1 MTDSLRLRRLA
12 LACAAAAAPLC
23 WASPAIASMADD
35 AADLAADAAAAT
47 DGPSIIV
54 YGRPDGYDIEKTPTG
69 TKTDTPL
76 VDVPQTISVISR
88 EQLDDQGVLSLNDA
102 LRFVPGVVLGQ
113 GEGHRDQ
120 VTLRGQN
127 STAEF
132 FLDGIRDDAQY
143 YRPLYNVERVE
154 VLKGSNAMIFGRGGG
169 GGVINRVS
177 KAPEFDAPGGSAAGG
192 IDTFG
197 AWNVALDL
205 GAPLAE
211 GVGLRFNTTYEEFG
225 NHRAAF
231 GGHFFGVTP
240 TLGLRLGEDTSFTV
254 TYEYAEDRRITD
266 RGVPSR
272 GGLPL
277 TGYDE
282 TFFGSV
288 AANPSEVTAH
298 LAHARLDHRFSD
310 SLSANLT
317 LHYGQYDKFYSNVY
331 PNGAVSGAN
340 TVTLAAYNSAT
351 TRENLIGQGN
361 LVWKG
366 STGSVGHTLLLGF
379 EAGDQSTFN
388 ARRNGVFAGSPTVP
402 LAETIVVPGVSFP
415 AISTSSQ
422 SDASFWSVYVQDQI
436 DIGDHVKIVGGL
448 RYDEFEIASTNLVS
462 GFAGQRSDGKWSP
475 RVGLI
480 LKPQDNVS
488 VYGSYAISF
497 LPQSGDQFAVLDA
510 TTQNLAP
517 ERFENIEA
525 GVKWDVTSALAFTA
539 AVYRLERTNT
549 RATDPIT
556 GNAVLTGS
564 SRAKGIELSLVGRV
578 TDGLDVSLGYTL
590 QDGEITATTTAAPAG
605 RRLAQLPR
613 HQLSA
618 WGRYNFTPQFGFGL
632 GVIHQSSQYATISN
646 AVRMPAFTRI
656 DAAFYY
662 DVNDRVT
669 LQVNVE
675 NLTDTGYFPN
685 AHTDNNISVGEP
697 LNAKVTL
704 RIKF

>member
-1 MTDSLRLRRLA
+1 MTASLRLRRIV
-12 LACAAAAAPLC
+12 LACTVAAGPIG
-23 WASPAIASMADD
+23 WASPAMADM
-35 AADLAADAAAAT
+35 AAEAAVMAADAAA
-47 DGPSIIV
+47 DGPAIIV

-88 EQLDDQGVLSLNDA
+88 EQLDDQGVLNLNDA

-127 STAEF
+127 STADF

-154 VLKGSNAMIFGRGGG
+154 VLKGANAMIFGRGGG

-177 KAPEFDAPGGSAAGG
+177 KAPEFDALSGSATGG
-192 IDTFG
+192 VDSFG

-205 GAPLAE
+205 GAPLAD
-211 GVGLRFNTTYEEFG
+211 GVGLRFNTTYEAFD
-225 NHRAAF
+225 NHRQQF

-240 TLGLRLGEDTSFTV
+240 TLGARLGDDTTFTA
-254 TYEYAEDRRITD
+254 TYEYAEDRRTTD

-272 GGLPL
+272 GGRPL

-288 AANPSEVTAH
+288 TANPSEVTAH
-298 LAHARLDHRFSD
+298 LAHARIDHRFND

-317 LHYGQYDKFYSNVY
+317 LHYGWYDKFYSNVY

-340 TVTLAAYNSAT
+340 TVTLAAYNNAT
-351 TRENLIGQGN
+351 RRENLIGQGN

-366 STGSVGHTLLLGF
+366 STGGVGHTLLLGF

-388 ARRNGVFAGSPTVP
+388 ARRNGVFVGSPTVP
-402 LAETIVVPGVSFP
+402 LADTIVVPGVSFP
-415 AISTSSQ
+415 VISTSSQ
-422 SDASFWSVYVQDQI
+422 SDASFWSIYAQDQI

-448 RYDEFEIASTNLVS
+448 RYDEFEISSTNLVS

-475 RVGLI
+475 RIGLI
-480 LKPQDNVS
+480 LKPRENVS

-510 TTQNLAP
+510 TTQALAP

-525 GVKWDVTSALAFTA
+525 GVKWDVTGALAFTA
-539 AVYRLERTNT
+539 AVYQLDRTNT

-590 QDGEITATTTAAPAG
+590 QDGEVTATTTAAPAG
-605 RRLAQLPR
+605 RKLAQLPR

-618 WGRYNFTPQFGFGL
+618 WGRYNFTDRFGFGL

-646 AVRMPAFTRI
+646 AVVMPAFTRI

-662 DVNDRVT
+662 DASDTVT
-669 LQVNVE
+669 LQVNIE
-675 NLTDTGYFPN
+675 NVTDTGYFPN

>member
-1 MTDSLRLRRLA
+1 MTTSHRLRRIV
-12 LACAAAAAPLC
+12 LACTAAAGPIG
-23 WASPAIASMADD
+23 WASPAMAEA
-35 AADLAADAAAAT
+35 AADMAADAALADA
-47 DGPSIIV
+47 PAIIV

-102 LRFVPGVVLGQ
+102 LRYVPGVVLGQ

-127 STAEF
+127 STADF

-154 VLKGSNAMIFGRGGG
+154 VLKGANAMIFGRGGG

-177 KAPEFDAPGGSAAGG
+177 KAPEYDSLNGSAAAGA
-192 IDTFG
+192 DTFG

-205 GAPLAE
+205 GAPLAD
-211 GVGLRFNTTYEEFG
+211 GVGLRFNATYEAFD
-225 NHRAAF
+225 NHRQQF

-240 TLGLRLGEDTSFTV
+240 TLGARLGDDTTFTA
-254 TYEYAEDRRITD
+254 TYEYAEDRRTTD

-272 GGLPL
+272 GGRPL
-277 TGYDE
+277 TGYDG

-288 AANPSEVTAH
+288 TANPSEVTAH
-298 LAHARLDHRFSD
+298 LAHGRIDHRFSD

-317 LHYGQYDKFYSNVY
+317 LHYGWYDKFYSNVY

-351 TRENLIGQGN
+351 RRENLIGQGN

-366 STGSVGHTLLLGF
+366 STGSLGHTVLLGF

-388 ARRNGVFAGSPTVP
+388 ARRNGVFAGSPTVT

-415 AISTSSQ
+415 VISTSSQ
-422 SDASFWSVYVQDQI
+422 SDASFWAVYLQDQI
-436 DIGDHVKIVGGL
+436 DIGDAVKIVGGL
-448 RYDEFEIASTNLVS
+448 RYDEFEISSTNLAS
-462 GFAGQRSDGKWSP
+462 GFAGRRGDGKWSP

-480 LKPQDNVS
+480 LKPRENLS

-510 TTQNLAP
+510 TTQALAP

-525 GVKWDVTSALAFTA
+525 GVKWDVTGALAFTA
-539 AVYRLERTNT
+539 AVYRLDRTNT
-549 RATDPIT
+549 RATDPVT

-564 SRAKGIELSLVGRV
+564 SRTKGIELSLVGRV
-578 TDGLDVSLGYTL
+578 TDDLDVSLGYTL
-590 QDGEITATTTAAPAG
+590 QDGEVTATTTAAPAG
-605 RRLAQLPR
+605 RKLSQLPR

-618 WGRYNFTPQFGFGL
+618 WGRYNFTDRFGFGL
-632 GVIHQSSQYATISN
+632 GVIHQSSQFATISN
-646 AVRMPAFTRI
+646 AVVMPAFTRF

-662 DVNDRVT
+662 DASDTVT

-675 NLTDTGYFPN
+675 NLTDTGYFPS

-704 RIKF
+704 RLKF

>member
-1 MTDSLRLRRLA
+1 MTTSHRLRRIV
-12 LACAAAAAPLC
+12 LACTAAAAPIG
-23 WASPAIASMADD
+23 WASPARAEA
-35 AADLAADAAAAT
+35 AADMAADAALADA
-47 DGPSIIV
+47 PSIIV

-88 EQLDDQGVLSLNDA
+88 EQLDDQGVLNLNDA

-127 STAEF
+127 STADF

-154 VLKGSNAMIFGRGGG
+154 VLKGANAMIFGRGGG

-177 KAPEFDAPGGSAAGG
+177 KAPEFDALSGSATGG
-192 IDTFG
+192 VDSFG

-205 GAPLAE
+205 GAPLAD
-211 GVGLRFNTTYEEFG
+211 GVGLRFNTTYEAFD
-225 NHRAAF
+225 NHRQQF

-240 TLGLRLGEDTSFTV
+240 TLGARLGDDTTITA
-254 TYEYAEDRRITD
+254 TYEYAEDRRTTD

-277 TGYDE
+277 TGYDN

-288 AANPSEVTAH
+288 TANPSEVTAH
-298 LAHARLDHRFSD
+298 LAHARIDHRFSD

-317 LHYGQYDKFYSNVY
+317 LHYGWYDKFYSNVY
-331 PNGAVSGAN
+331 PGSAVSGAN

-351 TRENLIGQGN
+351 RRENLIGQGN

-388 ARRNGVFAGSPTVP
+388 ARRNGVFAGSATVP

-422 SDASFWSVYVQDQI
+422 SDASFWAVYLQDQI
-436 DIGDHVKIVGGL
+436 DLGDHVKIVGGL
-448 RYDEFEIASTNLVS
+448 RYDEFEISSTNLVT
-462 GFAGQRSDGKWSP
+462 GFAGRRSDGKWSP
-475 RVGLI
+475 RIGLI
-480 LKPQDNVS
+480 LKPRENMS

-497 LPQSGDQFAVLDA
+497 LPQSGDQFAVLNA
-510 TTQNLAP
+510 TTQTLAP

-525 GVKWDVTSALAFTA
+525 GIKWDLTGALAFTA

-549 RATDPIT
+549 RATDPIS

-605 RRLAQLPR
+605 RKLAQLPR

-618 WGRYNFTPQFGFGL
+618 WGRYNFTDRFGFGL
-632 GVIHQSSQYATISN
+632 GVIHQSGQYATISN
-646 AVRMPAFTRI
+646 LVRMPAFTRI

-662 DVNDRVT
+662 DASDTVT
-669 LQVNVE
+669 LQINVE
-675 NLTDTGYFPN
+675 NVTDTGYFPN

-704 RIKF
+704 RVKF

>member
-1 MTDSLRLRRLA
+1 MIASHRLRRIV
-12 LACAAAAAPLC
+12 LACTVAAGPIG
-23 WASPAIASMADD
+23 WASPAMADM
-35 AADLAADAAAAT
+35 AAEAAVMAADAAA
-47 DGPSIIV
+47 DGPAIIV

-127 STAEF
+127 STADF

-154 VLKGSNAMIFGRGGG
+154 VLKGANAMIFGRGGG

-177 KAPEFDAPGGSAAGG
+177 KAPEFDALSGSATGG
-192 IDTFG
+192 VDSFG

-205 GAPLAE
+205 GAPLAD
-211 GVGLRFNTTYEEFG
+211 GVGLRFNTTYEAFD
-225 NHRAAF
+225 NHRQQF
-231 GGHFFGVTP
+231 GGHFFGITP
-240 TLGLRLGEDTSFTV
+240 TLGARLGDDTTFTA
-254 TYEYAEDRRITD
+254 TYEYAEDRRTTD

-272 GGLPL
+272 GGRPL

-282 TFFGSV
+282 TFFGSTT
-288 AANPSEVTAH
+288 ANPSEVTAH
-298 LAHARLDHRFSD
+298 LAHARIDHRFSD

-317 LHYGQYDKFYSNVY
+317 LHYGWYDKFYSNVY

-351 TRENLIGQGN
+351 RRENLIGQGN

-366 STGSVGHTLLLGF
+366 GTGSVGHTLLLGF

-388 ARRNGVFAGSPTVP
+388 ARRNGVFAASPTVP

-415 AISTSSQ
+415 VISTSSQ
-422 SDASFWSVYVQDQI
+422 SDASFWAVYLQDQI

-448 RYDEFEIASTNLVS
+448 RYDEFEISSTNLVS

-475 RVGLI
+475 RIGLI
-480 LKPQDNVS
+480 LKPRENVS
-488 VYGSYAISF
+488 LYGSYAISF

-510 TTQNLAP
+510 TTQALAP

-525 GVKWDVTSALAFTA
+525 GVKWDVSGALAFTA
-539 AVYRLERTNT
+539 AVYQLDRTNT
-549 RATDPIT
+549 RATDPVT
-556 GNAVLTGS
+556 GNAVLSGS
-564 SRAKGIELSLVGRV
+564 SRAKGVELSLVGRV

-590 QDGEITATTTAAPAG
+590 QDGEITATTTAAPSG
-605 RRLAQLPR
+605 RKLAQLPR

-618 WGRYNFTPQFGFGL
+618 WGRYNFTERFGFGL

-646 AVRMPAFTRI
+646 LVVMPAFTRI

-662 DVNDRVT
+662 DASDRVT
-669 LQVNVE
+669 LQINIE

>member
-1 MTDSLRLRRLA
+1 MIASLRLRRIV
-12 LACAAAAAPLC
+12 LACTVAAGPIG
-23 WASPAIASMADD
+23 WASPAMADM
-35 AADLAADAAAAT
+35 AAEAAVMAADAAA
-47 DGPSIIV
+47 DGPAIIV
-54 YGRPDGYDIEKTPTG
+54 YGRPDGYDVEKTPTG

-127 STAEF
+127 STADF

-154 VLKGSNAMIFGRGGG
+154 VLKGANAMIFGRGGG

-177 KAPEFDAPGGSAAGG
+177 KAPEFDALSGSATGG
-192 IDTFG
+192 VDSFG

-205 GAPLAE
+205 GAPLAD
-211 GVGLRFNTTYEEFG
+211 GVGLRFNTTYEAFD
-225 NHRAAF
+225 NHRQQF

-240 TLGLRLGEDTSFTV
+240 TLGARLGDDTTITA
-254 TYEYAEDRRITD
+254 TYEYAEDRRTTD

-272 GGLPL
+272 GGRPL

-288 AANPSEVTAH
+288 TANPSEVTAH
-298 LAHARLDHRFSD
+298 LAHARIDHRFSD

-317 LHYGQYDKFYSNVY
+317 LHYGWYDKFYSNVY
-331 PNGAVSGAN
+331 PNGAVSGAS
-340 TVTLAAYNSAT
+340 TVTLAAYDSAT

-388 ARRNGVFAGSPTVP
+388 ARRNGVFAGSAAVP

-422 SDASFWSVYVQDQI
+422 SDASFWAVYLQDQI

-448 RYDEFEIASTNLVS
+448 RYDEFEISSTNLVS
-462 GFAGQRSDGKWSP
+462 GFAGRRSDGKWSP
-475 RVGLI
+475 RIGLI
-480 LKPQDNVS
+480 LKPRENVS
-488 VYGSYAISF
+488 LYGSYAISF

-510 TTQNLAP
+510 TTQALAP

-525 GVKWDVTSALAFTA
+525 GVKWDVTGALAFTA
-539 AVYRLERTNT
+539 AVYQLERTNT

-590 QDGEITATTTAAPAG
+590 QDGEVTATTTAAPAD
-605 RRLAQLPR
+605 RKLAQLPR

-618 WGRYNFTPQFGFGL
+618 WGRYNFTDRFGFGL
-632 GVIHQSSQYATISN
+632 GVIHQSGQYATISN
-646 AVRMPAFTRI
+646 LVRMPAFTRI

-662 DVNDRVT
+662 DASDTVT
-669 LQVNVE
+669 LQVNIE
-675 NLTDTGYFPN
+675 NVTDTGYFPN